1 MKVGSEQRGRGDS
14 SSAGGGNRWERG
26 EGEKKAPLGFSP
38 SPGAPPALP
47 GVTPQPQQK
56 LGFTPGD
63 LGRSRLCP
71 PAFPS
76 TFPPWNP
83 PRARETPPVFGVPAR
98 DGAVNSGPGVNSERS
113 FQNLGIVVDFGSM
126 LAVISVLDA
135 FKSLNTCS

>member
-26 EGEKKAPLGFSP
+26 EGEQKPLRGFLPAQEPLPRFQGSP
-38 SPGAPPALP
+38 HSLIKIGIYSRRFGAIPSL
-47 GVTPQPQQK
+47 
-56 LGFTPGD
+56 
-63 LGRSRLCP
+63 S

-76 TFPPWNP
+76 TFPPWKP